1 MFLKREK
8 NKDEVSAIKAKSQTL
23 NRWLQR
29 FSESVRLRARF
40 FLPPCLAFQDARWDS
55 VLPVTQSGWKRF
67 WSWAARSIKSCRI
80 PQYFVTSRGLS
91 LFLPLLTSHF
101 EHCCSKR
108 KNPFQL
114 SCIGGESKLS
124 EGLGGNVVFIFLSA
138 ALPEKN
144 ALFFVIVLLQVN
156 SKFQRPKKQ
165 SLLASS
171 RFILIWSKKF
181 SDTHCSVFFVTL
193 AFFPPSTIHLLIR
206 HWPAFFSNRIQDF
219 LTKLSLF
226 VAVLQT
232 QRRVTF
238 HLPDGSQESC
248 SDSGLGD
255 PEPSSTASTSQP
267 LPLSFPQE
275 EYYEQ
280 TSPNSRTE
288 GDGNSDPESSEF
300 QFQFFSFFDS
310 RQM

>member
-1 MFLKREK
+1 ME
-8 NKDEVSAIKAKSQTL
+8 
-23 NRWLQR
+23 
-29 FSESVRLRARF
+29 
-40 FLPPCLAFQDARWDS
+40 
-55 VLPVTQSGWKRF
+55 
-67 WSWAARSIKSCRI
+67 
-80 PQYFVTSRGLS
+80 
-91 LFLPLLTSHF
+91 
-101 EHCCSKR
+101 
-108 KNPFQL
+108 
-114 SCIGGESKLS
+114 
-124 EGLGGNVVFIFLSA
+124 FIFLSA
-138 ALPEKN
+138 VLPEKN
-144 ALFFVIVLLQVN
+144 ALFLLLFYSKLTQSSSGQRNKVCWRLLAFSSFVARN
-156 SKFQRPKKQ
+156 SQTPTAQFSL
-165 SLLASS
+165 SLLHS
-171 RFILIWSKKF
+171 
-181 SDTHCSVFFVTL
+181 
-193 AFFPPSTIHLLIR
+193 PPPTIHLFIR

-300 QFQFFSFFDS
+300 QFQFFFPFFDS

>member
-1 MFLKREK
+1 M
-8 NKDEVSAIKAKSQTL
+8 
-23 NRWLQR
+23 
-29 FSESVRLRARF
+29 
-40 FLPPCLAFQDARWDS
+40 
-55 VLPVTQSGWKRF
+55 
-67 WSWAARSIKSCRI
+67 
-80 PQYFVTSRGLS
+80 
-91 LFLPLLTSHF
+91 
-101 EHCCSKR
+101 
-108 KNPFQL
+108 
-114 SCIGGESKLS
+114 
-124 EGLGGNVVFIFLSA
+124 
-138 ALPEKN
+138 
-144 ALFFVIVLLQVN
+144 
-156 SKFQRPKKQ
+156 
-165 SLLASS
+165 AS
-171 RFILIWSKKF
+171 
-181 SDTHCSVFFVTL
+181 
-193 AFFPPSTIHLLIR
+193 
-206 HWPAFFSNRIQDF
+206 FFSSDSISEF

-300 QFQFFSFFDS
+300 RFEFLILFRQQANVIICILGGDLVDFVADFPEYRKGGGHLWVLSDS
-310 RQM
+310 RSH